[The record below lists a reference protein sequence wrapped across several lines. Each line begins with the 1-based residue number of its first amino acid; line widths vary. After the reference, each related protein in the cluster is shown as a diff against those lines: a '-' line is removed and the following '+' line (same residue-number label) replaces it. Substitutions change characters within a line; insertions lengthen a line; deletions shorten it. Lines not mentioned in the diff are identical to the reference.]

1 MTPLNRVV
9 VRERELHAWAAVTE
23 RLIAIEAAARA
34 YARRRT
40 ARGLRELRRALRRR
54 PRP

>member
-1 MTPLNRVV
+1 VGRLVV
-9 VRERELHAWAAVTE
+9 DERELHAWAAVTE
-23 RLIAIEAAARA
+23 RLLAIELAARA

>member
-1 MTPLNRVV
+1 VARAVV
-9 VRERELHAWAAVTE
+9 NDRYLHAWAAVTE
-23 RLIAIEAAARA
+23 RLIAIEVAAKA

-40 ARGLRELRRALRRR
+40 ARGLRELRRALARR